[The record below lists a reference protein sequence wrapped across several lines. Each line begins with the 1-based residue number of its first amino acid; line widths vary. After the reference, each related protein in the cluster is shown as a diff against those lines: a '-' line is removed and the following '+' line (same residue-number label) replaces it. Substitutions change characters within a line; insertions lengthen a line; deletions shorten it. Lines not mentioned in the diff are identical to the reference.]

1 MAKSITNTKTSS
13 ESIGSLDLFFHDNF
27 FATSAESF
35 SKGNDALFYNG
46 GAFLGTFEAETVNQ
60 LSGSASMKYT
70 QVAGS
75 LSDWIASKTID
86 MDKKQRGN
94 EAEINLYFTYDGADA
109 DLEVVLYDLTNLAV
123 ITGTTLLNKINPG
136 RFRTTFTIPANCLQ
150 IKYGFQVKVENIGSI
165 LIFDDIEMSNKIT
178 GADGSGGGGTS
189 IEVNQATHGLSA
201 LEGIYHD
208 GTDWVKAQADDAGT
222 LAQFVVTEIVD
233 VNNFVAYQFGEVEIT
248 AHGKSV
254 GDYYF
259 LSNTILGGTATSEPS
274 TGFSS
279 PLFYVIDVDTIIIN
293 VYRPHGIDTI
303 ESSMDSL
310 SDVNAPSPTNGNILT
325 YNSSTGDWENSNAVT
340 VNATDIGTNATDIT
354 DLETL
359 SGVAGATN
367 NGTFTGNVIPDNV
380 STKPALQS
388 LETSINTNDV
398 EITNLQTLSGSPG
411 ATNHGTFTGIT
422 IPDNLGTKASL
433 QSLETSL
440 EARPNDNLLING
452 DFRVNQR
459 GLLPKTLVQ
468 NVTHYIDR
476 WRTIINNGTM
486 QATVSLQTGSQ
497 PSALLGVKSLRTT
510 ATITGQGGL
519 GTDTR
524 IEEYL
529 LYAGKTLTLG
539 TWMKSTNSNAYI
551 KMYDGIGG
559 SASAYHSGGGGW
571 EFLTVTYTVANNPSY
586 LKVEVAI
593 GTGIAITNGQFIEF
607 TGIKLEEG
615 SIATRFVPR
624 HLAEELRLCK
634 RYYQKSPR
642 LWAQALTAF
651 GGSTIYCL
659 WQYDVEMRNNT
670 PTIALLDTT
679 PYTEFP
685 IWNLA
690 QVGVA
695 SNLTIHGVDSKELAF
710 NINGFSLASYLN
722 LMGFLL
728 QNVIEVDN
736 EID

>member
-1 MAKSITNTKTSS
+1 MAKSITSTKTSS

-75 LSDWIASKTID
+75 LNDWIASKTID

-325 YNSSTGDWENSNAVT
+325 YNSSTGNWENSNAVT
-340 VNATDIGTNATDIT
+340 INATNIGTNATDIA

-440 EARPNDNLLING
+440 EARPNDNILING
-452 DFRVNQR
+452 SLKVSQR
-459 GLLPKTLVQ
+459 GTYTSYTDVVDGKY
-468 NVTHYIDR
+468 YIDR
-476 WRTIINNGTM
+476 WKV
-486 QATVSLQTGSQ
+486 QELFSLNYQFRH
-497 PSALLGVKSLRTT
+497 LEDLGVKYIHMKCTT
-510 ATITGQGGL
+510 PSTTGYMNMRQFVE
-519 GTDTR
+519 D
-524 IEEYL
+524 YKD
-529 LYAGKTLTLG
+529 YAGKTVTVSCKVRTNLSGPMIRFGDGVSTPLG
-539 TWMKSTNSNAYI
+539 
-551 KMYDGIGG
+551 GITTGSGG
-559 SASAYHSGGGGW
+559 WESISYTFNVSASATS
-571 EFLTVTYTVANNPSY
+571 LS
-586 LKVEVAI
+586 VAI
-593 GTGIAITNGQFIEF
+593 GTQNFNLSINDYVDFKEV
-607 TGIKLEEG
+607 KMELG
-615 SIATRFVPR
+615 SIATEFIS
-624 HLAEELRLCK
+624 ASYADELQLCK

-642 LWAQALTAF
+642 LWVQQLTAF
-651 GGSTIYCL
+651 PGTNIYCM
-659 WQYDVEMRNNT
+659 WQYDVEMRNAT
-670 PTIALLDTT
+670 PTVTLLDTT
-679 PYTEFP
+679 PYVEFY
-685 IWNLA
+685 IWLTGHT
-690 QVGVA
+690 GVA
-695 SNLTIHGVDSKELAF
+695 STIFIHGLTTKFVAF
-710 NINGFSLASYLN
+710 RMTGFSLAAYSN
-722 LMGFLL
+722 AMGFLL
-728 QNVIEVDN
+728 ENNIEIDN
-736 EID
+736 EI